1 MCRTSVLAHPAVKSL
16 RAPFVLKVADFV
28 SPITNT
34 DGSLVYLWVVE
45 NLNKEQAVSVTGKYF
60 SF

>member
-1 MCRTSVLAHPAVKSL
+1 
-16 RAPFVLKVADFV
+16 VLKVADFV